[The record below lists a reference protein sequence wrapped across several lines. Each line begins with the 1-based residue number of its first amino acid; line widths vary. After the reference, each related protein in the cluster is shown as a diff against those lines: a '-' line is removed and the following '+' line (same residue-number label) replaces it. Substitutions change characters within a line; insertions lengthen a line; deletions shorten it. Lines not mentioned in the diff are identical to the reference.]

1 MSALPDDPYGDTI
14 RTALHEVRQAITDRD
29 TAPRA
34 SAPGTAR

>member
-1 MSALPDDPYGDTI
+1 MSALPDDPYDDTI
-14 RTALHEVRQAITDRD
+14 RTAVHEVRQAITDRD